1 MIILN
6 TTSNENVLAEL
17 GKRIRAARI
26 DTPLTQRELADHAGV
41 SLKTLSN
48 IENGHDSNVSSLLS
62 VLRSLG
68 LLANADVLVPAAV
81 TRPSE
86 IANMGHSRQRATSPS
101 RRPVTTDAWKWGDE
115 Q

>member
-1 MIILN
+1 MVILN

-26 DTPLTQRELADHAGV
+26 DTPLTQRELADRAGI

-48 IENGHDSNVSSLLS
+48 IETGHDSNVSSLLS
-62 VLRSLG
+62 LLRALG
-68 LLANADVLVPAAV
+68 LLANADVLVPTAV

-86 IANMGHSRQRATSPS
+86 IAEMGHGRQRATSPN
-101 RRPVTTDAWKWGDE
+101 RRPVAADAWKWGDE

>member
-1 MIILN
+1 MVILN

-26 DTPLTQRELADHAGV
+26 DTPLTQRELADRAGV
-41 SLKTLSN
+41 SIKTLSN
-48 IENGHDSNVSSLLS
+48 IETGHDSNVSSLMS
-62 VLRSLG
+62 VLRALG
-68 LLANADVLVPAAV
+68 LLANADVLVPSVV

-86 IANMGHSRQRATSPS
+86 IMNGGHSRQRATTPS
-101 RRPVTTDAWKWGDE
+101 RRPVATDAWKWGDE